1 MMVHTKDLWSLVW
14 GKPQVDPSDLAFALE
29 EQVNRPPLDFRTRL
43 LIRDSVEALRNYW
56 GPKRLAGWL
65 SHCPTREKIES
76 ISPTLR
82 EVVAS
87 HVEPVTPV
95 VLRWQGKVS
104 PDELAAFYEEVAT
117 QLPSRP
123 ELHIEMTVKA
133 EIPASAVKTNVAQ
146 MEIAL
151 RRLGLDDH
159 VTVEAA

>member
-1 MMVHTKDLWSLVW
+1 MAVTATRQGISNETLGISPWF
-14 GKPQVDPSDLAFALE
+14 FA
-29 EQVNRPPLDFRTRL
+29 VSAV
-43 LIRDSVEALRNYW
+43 LIGGAW
-56 GPKRLAGWL
+56 GWL
-65 SHCPTREKIES
+65 VGSMAGLSAGEKIES

-123 ELHIEMTVKA
+123 ELHIQMTVKA